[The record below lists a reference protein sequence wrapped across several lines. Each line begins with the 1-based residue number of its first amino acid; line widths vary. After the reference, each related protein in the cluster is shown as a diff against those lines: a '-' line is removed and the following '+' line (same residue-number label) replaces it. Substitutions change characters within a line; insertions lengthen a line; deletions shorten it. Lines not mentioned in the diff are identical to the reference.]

1 MSSVVQ
7 APKYYVFIAG
17 KPVQFE
23 SITINSGYNQ
33 LASLNLTLHYSPYIM
48 CIPKYTK
55 VQVWSEVNGKY
66 ELEFD
71 GSIVQKSK
79 VRNLLGQ
86 VVTNFVAYTDGVIW
100 NKRTRINFHIDYV
113 LDMNFAGT
121 GEVVSENA
129 DPVVT
134 PFLQNI
140 IKNNMYDV
148 GCAAA
153 SVITSY
159 FSGGKGTNSNQYY
172 YFYNGKKFYCK
183 EETSLNTPAEIVNAP
198 YYTHF
203 LNDFKLQHKVYGVTT
218 SYWMKNFLQFE
229 RSVDLMWNTVADG
242 SNRLITF
249 WQMSM
254 NLLQS
259 GFYDVYNIPNPTFIQ
274 NDKYDRVIKTK
285 SLTSTSKQL
294 NESISAEDADKV
306 KDELKSKSRV
316 KQDEITSQV
325 SVTEKKSYDG
335 LAEYIFKPRNV
346 LSLLFECNI
355 IWPDE
360 IIAENLT
367 YNMFA
372 EPTRVRFLRQQLPN
386 GPGGEN
392 AALKKV
398 YLGPY
403 LPKTKEQNIDPSL
416 YFGSYDTMNPK
427 DNVQRNE
434 NQYSDYELSYGI
446 SYEPVDLNYAFSES
460 ITLST
465 GSEGGKAAKEAKR
478 LEEDKKTFEEKVIS
492 AFAVFETNRKNKL
505 MDDNKNDPN
514 CKAKVDKILE
524 TLPKKSSE
532 YTVNSLF
539 PEISYS
545 GTVAQYIEET
555 YDKPIKEAQD
565 KTLKAKE
572 KVDTVDTRNISS
584 YLNYE
589 FAQRFYKTRNYSITV
604 QPSVNIIAGLP
615 VLILSPEGDHVIAFC
630 LATTKIYDAR
640 GQMAMQ
646 VQLAYPHYYY
656 EDVSE
661 MGIQTDAIVNDPKS
675 VEELSMIVGSK
686 PLHDPTAQN
695 IYQNAIDLFKK
706 SEALRGRIEGLFNTY
721 QKLSPD
727 AREAEKL
734 KYKRKVCTYSEYTS
748 FMTGEKDSSKLNF
761 NSNAY
766 HEKLASIMSSASHKN
781 VAQTGK
787 SKESKVVSQD
797 KVSCNVFK
805 VYDRLNHGKI
815 VTGPEDKY
823 DPETGTVELKYPS
836 NSTLVEGHNNFI
848 SHAQKI

>member
-121 GEVVSENA
+121 GDIESQNA

-159 FSGGKGTNSNQYY
+159 FSGGKGANSNQYH

-259 GFYDVYNIPNPTFIQ
+259 GFYDVYNIPNPTFIK

-294 NESISAEDADKV
+294 N
-306 KDELKSKSRV
+306 
-316 KQDEITSQV
+316 
-325 SVTEKKSYDG
+325 
-335 LAEYIFKPRNV
+335 
-346 LSLLFECNI
+346 
-355 IWPDE
+355 
-360 IIAENLT
+360 
-367 YNMFA
+367 
-372 EPTRVRFLRQQLPN
+372 
-386 GPGGEN
+386 
-392 AALKKV
+392 
-398 YLGPY
+398 
-403 LPKTKEQNIDPSL
+403 
-416 YFGSYDTMNPK
+416 
-427 DNVQRNE
+427 
-434 NQYSDYELSYGI
+434 
-446 SYEPVDLNYAFSES
+446 
-460 ITLST
+460 
-465 GSEGGKAAKEAKR
+465 
-478 LEEDKKTFEEKVIS
+478 
-492 AFAVFETNRKNKL
+492 
-505 MDDNKNDPN
+505 
-514 CKAKVDKILE
+514 
-524 TLPKKSSE
+524 
-532 YTVNSLF
+532 
-539 PEISYS
+539 
-545 GTVAQYIEET
+545 
-555 YDKPIKEAQD
+555 
-565 KTLKAKE
+565 
-572 KVDTVDTRNISS
+572 
-584 YLNYE
+584 
-589 FAQRFYKTRNYSITV
+589 
-604 QPSVNIIAGLP
+604 
-615 VLILSPEGDHVIAFC
+615 
-630 LATTKIYDAR
+630 
-640 GQMAMQ
+640 
-646 VQLAYPHYYY
+646 
-656 EDVSE
+656 
-661 MGIQTDAIVNDPKS
+661 
-675 VEELSMIVGSK
+675 
-686 PLHDPTAQN
+686 
-695 IYQNAIDLFKK
+695 
-706 SEALRGRIEGLFNTY
+706 
-721 QKLSPD
+721 
-727 AREAEKL
+727 
-734 KYKRKVCTYSEYTS
+734 
-748 FMTGEKDSSKLNF
+748 
-761 NSNAY
+761 
-766 HEKLASIMSSASHKN
+766 
-781 VAQTGK
+781 
-787 SKESKVVSQD
+787 
-797 KVSCNVFK
+797 
-805 VYDRLNHGKI
+805 
-815 VTGPEDKY
+815 
-823 DPETGTVELKYPS
+823 
-836 NSTLVEGHNNFI
+836 
-848 SHAQKI
+848 